1 MKQPQRVHYET
12 MRKQL
17 DLSINTL
24 KLVLKN
30 VLKWIAVLS
39 MLELIWVVKNK
50 IASRFTILIYLIWT
64 QQIYKFVLSSTTR
77 RWQKWDKMCVT
88 FFHHSFKLSHLKIEN
103 LEIVKK

>member
-30 VLKWIAVLS
+30 VLKWIAVLN
-39 MLELIWVVKNK
+39 MLELI
-50 IASRFTILIYLIWT
+50 
-64 QQIYKFVLSSTTR
+64 
-77 RWQKWDKMCVT
+77 
-88 FFHHSFKLSHLKIEN
+88 
-103 LEIVKK
+103 